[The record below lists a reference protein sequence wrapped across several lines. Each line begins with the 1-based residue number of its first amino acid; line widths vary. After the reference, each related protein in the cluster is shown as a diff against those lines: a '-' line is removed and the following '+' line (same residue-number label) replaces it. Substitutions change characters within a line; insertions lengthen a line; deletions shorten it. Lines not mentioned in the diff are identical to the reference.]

1 MRFDLTGKKAVVT
14 GAGSGIGLA
23 CVRAL
28 AAAGADVLG
37 GSRTVSP
44 ELREAT
50 AHTLTVDLTDED
62 GARTLIKHALAAFGG
77 VDILVNNVGGGV
89 KLAAGFL
96 DTDDD
101 TWRQAFELN
110 VLTAVRTTR
119 EALPSLVE
127 RRGAIVN
134 IGSVNATL
142 ADPRLGHYSAAK
154 AALASVGKALSAEF
168 TPKGV
173 RVNTISPG
181 PVRTRVWTNPETAR
195 SAGLTP
201 EEFVEAVPR
210 MTGLATGHI
219 IEPEEVATLVV
230 LLASGRVPSVA
241 GADYP
246 IDAGMSRPAI
256 R

>member
-1 MRFDLTGKKAVVT
+1 MQFDLTGRKAVVT

-28 AAAGADVLG
+28 AEAGAEVLG
-37 GSRTVSP
+37 GSRTVGP
-44 ELREAT
+44 ELLAAT
-50 AHTLTVDLTDED
+50 PYALTVDLAAED
-62 GARTLIKHALAAFGG
+62 GAQTLVKHALAEFGG

-89 KLAAGFL
+89 KLASGFL
-96 DTDDD
+96 DIDDD
-101 TWRQAFELN
+101 TWREAFGLN

-127 RRGAIVN
+127 RRGAVIN

-142 ADPRLGHYSAAK
+142 ADPRLAHYSAAK
-154 AALASVGKALSAEF
+154 AALASVGKSLSAEF
-168 TPKGV
+168 TPLGV

-201 EEFVEAVPR
+201 EEFVDAVPK
-210 MTGLATGHI
+210 MTGLATGRI
-219 IEPEEVATLVV
+219 IEPEEIATLVV
-230 LLASGRVPSVA
+230 LLASGKVPSIA
-241 GADYP
+241 GSDYL
-246 IDAGMSRPAI
+246 IDAGMSRPAL

>member
-1 MRFDLTGKKAVVT
+1 MHFDLTGRRAVVT

-28 AAAGADVLG
+28 AAAGAQVLG
-37 GSRTVSP
+37 GSRTVGP
-44 ELREAT
+44 ELRDAT
-50 AHTLTVDLTDED
+50 PHTLTVDLATED
-62 GARTLIKHALAAFGG
+62 GARTLVEHALAEFGG

-89 KLAAGFL
+89 KLASGFL
-96 DTDDD
+96 DIDDD
-101 TWRQAFELN
+101 TWCEAFGLN

-127 RRGAIVN
+127 NQGAIIN

-142 ADPRLGHYSAAK
+142 ADPRLAHYSAAK
-154 AALASVGKALSAEF
+154 AALASVGRSLAAEF

-201 EEFVEAVPR
+201 EEFVEMVPK
-210 MTGLATGHI
+210 MTGLATGRI

-230 LLASGRVPSVA
+230 LFASGTVPSIT
-241 GADYP
+241 GSDYL
-246 IDAGMSRPAI
+246 IDAGMSRPAL

>member
-1 MRFDLTGKKAVVT
+1 MRFDLTGRKAVVT

-37 GSRTVSP
+37 GSRTVGP
-44 ELREAT
+44 ELLDAT
-50 AHTLTVDLTDED
+50 PHTRAVDLATED
-62 GARTLIKHALAAFGG
+62 GGRRLVKHALAEFGG
-77 VDILVNNVGGGV
+77 IDILVNNVGGGV
-89 KLAAGFL
+89 KLADGFL
-96 DTDDD
+96 DIDDD
-101 TWRQAFELN
+101 TWLEAFGLN

-127 RRGAIVN
+127 RRGAVVN

-154 AALASVGKALSAEF
+154 AALASVGKSLAAEF
-168 TPKGV
+168 TPRGV

-181 PVRTRVWTNPETAR
+181 PVRTRVWTNPATAEK
-195 SAGLTP
+195 AGLTP
-201 EEFVEAVPR
+201 EQFIEAVPR
-210 MTGLATGHI
+210 MTGLATGRI

-230 LLASGRVPSVA
+230 LFASGAVPSIT
-241 GADYP
+241 GADYT
-246 IDAGMSRPAI
+246 IDGGMSRPAL

>member
-1 MRFDLTGKKAVVT
+1 MRFDLTGRTAVVT

-28 AAAGADVLG
+28 TEAGARVLG

-44 ELREAT
+44 DLRAAT
-50 AHTLTVDLTDED
+50 PYTRTVDLATED
-62 GARTLIKHALAAFGG
+62 GARTLITHALSEFGG
-77 VDILVNNVGGGV
+77 IDILVNNVGGGV

-96 DTDDD
+96 DIDDD
-101 TWRQAFELN
+101 TWREAFGLN
-110 VLTAVRTTR
+110 VLTAIRTTR

-127 RRGAIVN
+127 RRGAVIN
-134 IGSVNATL
+134 IGSINATL

-154 AALASVGKALSAEF
+154 AALASVGKSLAAEF

-181 PVRTRVWTNPETAR
+181 PVRTRVWTNPQTAR

-201 EEFVEAVPR
+201 EEFIEAVPK
-210 MTGLATGHI
+210 MTGLATGRI

-230 LLASGRVPSVA
+230 LLASGKVPSIT
-241 GADYP
+241 GSDYT
-246 IDAGMSRPAI
+246 IDAGMTRPAL